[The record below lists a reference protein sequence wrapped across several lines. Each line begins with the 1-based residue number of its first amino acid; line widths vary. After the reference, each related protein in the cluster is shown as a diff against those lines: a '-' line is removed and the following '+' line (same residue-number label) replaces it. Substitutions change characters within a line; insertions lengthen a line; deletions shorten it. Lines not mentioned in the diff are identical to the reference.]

1 MEKEERRSVEMSQE
15 RFTALVVEHQNAMYR
30 TARSILHTNE
40 DAEDAVQEAICK
52 AYTHRNSL
60 RDPAKARTWLLRIT
74 ANTCYDQ
81 YHKRR
86 PTTSLS
92 DLAGELP
99 APEIDWAEQFSLWEA
114 VQQLPDEQRAVVT
127 LFYYEGLSVREVAHI
142 LAISQGAVRTRLT
155 RARARLRQ
163 VLEP

>member
-1 MEKEERRSVEMSQE
+1 MEMSQE
-15 RFTALVVEHQNAMYR
+15 TFTALVVENQTAMYR

-52 AYTHRNSL
+52 AYARRSTL
-60 RDPAKARTWLLRIT
+60 RDLAKARTWLLRIV

-81 YHKRR
+81 YHKSR
-86 PTTSLS
+86 PTASLS
-92 DLAGELP
+92 DFEWNLP
-99 APEIDWAEQFSLWEA
+99 APEIDWTEQFSLWEA
-114 VQQLPDEQRAVVT
+114 VQRLPDEQRAVVT
-127 LFYYEGLSVREVAHI
+127 LFYYEGLSVREVARI
-142 LAISQGAVRTRLT
+142 LVISQGAVRTRLT